1 MHMKIEYTPQFTRGI
16 LFLCTGNVFRS
27 RTAAALA
34 RKSGIDAFSR
44 GFDTQRLKDEG
55 ILEDMNY
62 MANGDAAN
70 IIMEPDA
77 YAYLKQHDVPDYLIE
92 TAPKNVLPKDF
103 SNASIVV
110 CMNYREHYPMME
122 KFRMVHNI
130 NPKNVMYWDIPDIEK
145 KEGWKGFG
153 DNLHYMDKNDIL
165 LTIKDKVQ
173 SLFRS

>member
-1 MHMKIEYTPQFTRGI
+1 MKIEYTSQFTRGI
-16 LFLCTGNVFRS
+16 LFLCSGNIFRS
-27 RTAAALA
+27 RVAASLA
-34 RKSGIDAFSR
+34 RLYGLDSFSR
-44 GFDTQRLKDEG
+44 GFDTVRLKEEG
-55 ILEDMNY
+55 ILDDMNY
-62 MANGDAAN
+62 TSHGSQQN
-70 IIMEPDA
+70 IIIDAEA
-77 YAYLKQHDVPDYLIE
+77 YAFLKCNKVEDYLIE
-92 TAPKNVLPKDF
+92 SGPKNVLPKDF

-153 DNLHYMDKNDIL
+153 DNLDYMDKNDIL

-173 SLFRS
+173 SLFRA